1 MSYRNIL
8 KLLSIFVT
16 LSQVSLVQ
24 AERQKFIQSNN
35 SVPGKY
41 IVVLNEPSNSQVLDV
56 ISQEAITFFGA
67 SLGNTYSDIFQGFSA
82 YLDEQ
87 QAISLSNDPR
97 IKFIEQVSVLSTPP
111 NERVERRKRKRKRRR
126 RKNKAGTWGLDRI
139 DQVFL
144 PLNQKYRRIGRG
156 EGVNVYVVD
165 SGIRLSHQEFEG
177 RAKFGINTT
186 LLPFDDCNF
195 HGTHVAGTI
204 GGKTYGVAKK
214 VNLIAVKALGARE
227 DGECVGKG
235 DSDRIIAGLDWI
247 KRNVRYPAVVNMS
260 LGGLG
265 RNQALEMAIESLI
278 AQGITVVVSA
288 GNNNWDA
295 NLFTPAH
302 LNQVITVG
310 ASDEQDEKAS
320 FSNWGSKVDLF
331 APGFS
336 IISAGNESDV
346 QEARAFGTSMAAP
359 HVTGFVALLLQKNPS
374 LTPTRIENIV
384 KHHAT
389 KGLVRGLEN
398 FPGTPNRLLSI
409 RHVPDLTDFA
419 KLDPYFYLNMNP
431 DVSAAV
437 GGVENFAGGAAH
449 WEAQG
454 KSEGRMSSPAHWP
467 EYYFTLYEDL
477 ANFFG
482 PSSWAAAHNHWL
494 HSGRAEGRSGSPA
507 FDPPFYFSLYPEL
520 QNAFGQNNFRLATDH
535 WIQNGIEEG
544 RTGSVAFDPFFYLSA
559 HPDVEAN
566 VGERNYREALLHWF
580 KYGIN
585 EGRRASWFFD
595 PVAYMQHNPDVA
607 AAFGATN
614 YKIGLF
620 HYMKYGRFE
629 GRRATP

>member
-585 EGRRASWFFD
+585 EGRRASWFYD
-595 PVAYMQHNPDVA
+595 PVAYVQHNPDVD
-607 AAFGATN
+607 AAFGSTN
-614 YKIGLF
+614 YKMGLF

-629 GRRATP
+629 GRRAVP

>member
-482 PSSWAAAHNHWL
+482 PSSRAAAHNHWL

>member
-97 IKFIEQVSVLSTPP
+97 IKFMEQVSVLSTPP

-620 HYMKYGRFE
+620 HYMRYGRFE